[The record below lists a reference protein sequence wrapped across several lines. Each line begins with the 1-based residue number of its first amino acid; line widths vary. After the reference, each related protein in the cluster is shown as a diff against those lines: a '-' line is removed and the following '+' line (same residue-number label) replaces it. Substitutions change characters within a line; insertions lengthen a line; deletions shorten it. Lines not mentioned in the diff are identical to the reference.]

1 MKFRDHLNSEAG
13 LESLLSKLQD
23 DLKDMVDLNTTEY
36 IIDELLKGTKKTTTP
51 LEWVIYEYL
60 TGNTPENYEYSDKDH
75 KVDEKAYQKKIEEL
89 KDKNPKFKSICIRM
103 ALALENIK
111 KAKKK

>member
-23 DLKDMVDLNTTEY
+23 DLKDLVDLNTAEY
-36 IIDELLKGTKKTTTP
+36 IIDEILKGDKKVSTH

-60 TGNTPENYEYSDKDH
+60 TGNKPNNYEYVDSDSKIDEKSYQK
-75 KVDEKAYQKKIEEL
+75 KVDEL
-89 KDKNPKFKSICIRM
+89 KEKNPKFKSICIRM
-103 ALALENIK
+103 AIALDNIK